1 MGLRWEVSEARFLF
15 VSVSHPLLTR
25 SLPLP
30 LTRAQLSL
38 WLLNAAF
45 PLVVP
50 AHCVRSF
57 LPYNIQMEPD
67 GSMLEASWEPLATA
81 IVNAP
86 TVDAAVEL
94 LTALAARC
102 EVPLV
107 PPPGAPVSATVVIG
121 RDTRPSSPSLAAA
134 LADAIAAVG
143 GAVVDLGTATTPAV
157 HYVVRR
163 RHRAGAR
170 RGPPPATTPAK
181 ELAAYGAHFAGAY
194 TALLAAAGDGAA
206 AAAAAAGPLV
216 VDCACGVGA
225 TVMAVAGSP
234 VAAALGPRLR
244 AVNGL
249 GGGARLNDRCGA
261 EYVHKTGILPVVYPT
276 DADALAVDGVPPPPA
291 LGGWQG
297 PPRSGNAAD
306 GNAADDAPLLVAS
319 LDGDADRLVFY
330 HPAVGV
336 LDGDRFTVLTASF
349 VAEISAAAGVGDVSI
364 GVAHTAYS
372 NGAAADALRAMPG
385 VVVLPALTGV
395 KYQEAVVRAPGLDV
409 GIYWEPNGHGTVLFT
424 DAFLDR
430 LRGIADGGGDG
441 DGDTADAAGRRRA
454 AAILLAMADL
464 ANQAVGDGIANLLL
478 ADALLA
484 IRRWTPVAWA
494 AGTYTPRAAVNVSV
508 RVADKGVV
516 ATADFDRLVTAPA
529 ALAAA
534 VAEAVATVRG
544 GRSFV
549 RPSGTEDIVRVFA
562 EADEATDAA
571 RLADIVVAA
580 VKRTCG
586 GV

>member
-1 MGLRWEVSEARFLF
+1 
-15 VSVSHPLLTR
+15 
-25 SLPLP
+25 
-30 LTRAQLSL
+30 
-38 WLLNAAF
+38 
-45 PLVVP
+45 
-50 AHCVRSF
+50 
-57 LPYNIQMEPD
+57 MEPD

-102 EVPLV
+102 DVPLV

-121 RDTRPSSPSLAAA
+121 RDTRPSSSPLAAA
-134 LADAIAAVG
+134 LATAIAAAG
-143 GAVVDLGTATTPAV
+143 GAVVDLGAATTPAV

-163 RHRAGAR
+163 RHRAAAG
-170 RGPPPATTPAK
+170 RGPPPAATPAA
-181 ELAAYGAHFAGAY
+181 ELAAYGAHFAAAY
-194 TALLAAAGDGAA
+194 TALLAAAGEGTAA
-206 AAAAAAGPLV
+206 AAAAAAPLV

-234 VAAALGPRLR
+234 VAAAVGPRLR

-249 GGGARLNDRCGA
+249 GGGGRLNDRCGA
-261 EYVHKTGILPVVYPT
+261 EYVHKTGRLPVVYPT
-276 DADALAVDGVPPPPA
+276 DADALAGGAAPPPPA

-297 PPRSGNAAD
+297 PPCGGGDGDAGGGGGGAAD
-306 GNAADDAPLLVAS
+306 GVPLLVAS
-319 LDGDADRLVFY
+319 LDGDADRLVLH

-336 LDGDRFTVLTASF
+336 LDGDRFTVLTAAF
-349 VAEISAAAGVGDVSI
+349 VAETAAAAGAADVAI

-372 NGAAADALRAMPG
+372 NGAAADALRATPG

-395 KYQEAVVRAPGLDV
+395 KYQEAVVRGPGLDV

-430 LRGIADGGGDG
+430 LRGIAAGGPGDG
-441 DGDTADAAGRRRA
+441 DGAAAAAAGRRRA
-454 AAILLAMADL
+454 AAVLLAMADV

-478 ADALLA
+478 VDALLA
-484 IRRWTPVAWA
+484 ILRWTPAAWA
-494 AGTYTPRAAVNVSV
+494 AGTYTARAAVNVSV

-516 ATADFDRLVTAPA
+516 RTAEFDTLVTAPA
-529 ALAAA
+529 ALAQA
-534 VAEAVATVRG
+534 VADAVATVRG

-562 EADEATDAA
+562 EADEAADAA
-571 RLADIVVAA
+571 RLAETVVAA

>member
-1 MGLRWEVSEARFLF
+1 
-15 VSVSHPLLTR
+15 
-25 SLPLP
+25 
-30 LTRAQLSL
+30 
-38 WLLNAAF
+38 
-45 PLVVP
+45 
-50 AHCVRSF
+50 
-57 LPYNIQMEPD
+57 MEPD
-67 GSMLEASWEPLATA
+67 GSMLEASWEPLATV

-121 RDTRPSSPSLAAA
+121 RDTRPSSPPLAAA
-134 LADAIAAVG
+134 LANAIAAVG
-143 GAVVDLGTATTPAV
+143 GSVVDLGAATTPAV

-163 RHRAGAR
+163 RHRAAAG
-170 RGPPPATTPAK
+170 RGPPPAATPAE
-181 ELAAYGAHFAGAY
+181 ELAAYGAHFAAAY

-225 TVMAVAGSP
+225 TVMAAAGSP
-234 VAAALGPRLR
+234 VVAALGPRLR

-261 EYVHKTGILPVVYPT
+261 EYVHKTGRLPVVYPT
-276 DADALAVDGVPPPPA
+276 HTDALAGDGAAPPPA

-297 PPRSGNAAD
+297 PPRGGDAAD
-306 GNAADDAPLLVAS
+306 GSAADGAPPLLVAS
-319 LDGDADRLVFY
+319 LDGDADRLVFH

-336 LDGDRFTVLTASF
+336 LDGDRFTVLTAAF
-349 VAEISAAAGVGDVSI
+349 VADMAAAAGVGDVAI

-372 NGAAADALRAMPG
+372 NGAAADALRATPG

-430 LRGIADGGGDG
+430 LRGIAGGQGDGDGGGD
-441 DGDTADAAGRRRA
+441 AAAAAGRRRA
-454 AAILLAMADL
+454 ASVLLAMADL

-484 IRRWTPVAWA
+484 IRRWTPVEWA
-494 AGTYTPRAAVNVSV
+494 AGTYIPRAAVNVSV

-516 ATADFDRLVTAPA
+516 ATADFDRVVTAPA

-534 VAEAVATVRG
+534 VVAAVATVRG

-562 EADEATDAA
+562 EADEAADAA
-571 RLADIVVAA
+571 RLAQTVVAA